1 MSHHTGKGKKAYA
14 YAYGSRRGS
23 ALDLEDVPDD
33 DEASAESTAS
43 TAKSGRRVTWA
54 DEEEDAPV
62 DAFQDGLDKL
72 FEKRR
77 VGTGVGAAGTTTPC
91 TACLLTCLT
100 QSVTLFHPDGC

>member
-1 MSHHTGKGKKAYA
+1 MSHHAGKGKK
-14 YAYGSRRGS
+14 AYGSRRGS
-23 ALDLEDVPDD
+23 ALDLEDVPDE

-77 VGTGVGAAGTTTPC
+77 VGTGVGAAGTTTPVQPVC
-91 TACLLTCLT
+91 
-100 QSVTLFHPDGC
+100 